1 MENII
6 LCFYTVFKHIFCH
19 VPFGGGAISTTYS
32 LRNKRSCP
40 MKSKCCCTT
49 YAVAG
54 SGWRSKWHHTLQ
66 QKWSTNTNFFSMRGV
81 WAENSLVDLARLV
94 KSWLVAKIIWLGMQ
108 KFHGFFQ
115 KPRHKSN
122 NLAKWIWLVKPIKLW
137 GQHLI
142 PKSDGVSR
150 NPVTNPRYGRGGNH
164 DFGMDFFFKFD
175 CPSVFLGNHHGVS
188 RNPVTFPNSFSGWTC
203 DWF

>member
-19 VPFGGGAISTTYS
+19 VPFGGGPISTTYS

-108 KFHGFFQ
+108 KFHGF
-115 KPRHKSN
+115 
-122 NLAKWIWLVKPIKLW
+122 
-137 GQHLI
+137 
-142 PKSDGVSR
+142 SR
-150 NPVTNPRYGRGGNH
+150 NPVTNPTIWPNE
-164 DFGMDFFFKFD
+164 FGWSNQSNSGVNISSQKVMGFLETPSQILDMEGVAIMILEWIFFFKFD